1 VRAGHGERFAAST
14 EPEREQMHRRRPRLA
29 GLVASLVA
37 LALVPLAPAA
47 VAADSDFAT
56 SCSTRLRA
64 APSMTANTLIT
75 MPTDTIVTVVDT
87 VAGDAWSTTCVT
99 AVAGSTWYAITA
111 VNGTSVASLYGV
123 AVAYAASGL
132 FRPATLPPPPPAAY
146 LEGIDV
152 SRYQNTISW
161 GPVAAAGKRFAIMR
175 ATLGNTYLDPT
186 YATNRTGAWAAGL
199 RVAAYHYAKP
209 STAPGDA
216 TLEAD
221 WFVQNAA
228 PLPGD
233 LLPALDI
240 EETGGL
246 SVAALQVWVGEFL
259 ARVTERLGVRPMIYA
274 SPNFW
279 KNSLGNTTLFAD
291 QGYSVYWV
299 AHWGVSSPS
308 VPALNWGGRGW
319 TFWQYTNCGSVPGI
333 SGCVD
338 LDRFNGADL
347 SAVTL
352 GAVAP
357 PPPTEPVNPAPTLSL
372 IAPATAAAGSGDVA
386 ISIQGTGFAPG
397 TSTAYWNAQPLA
409 TAYISPTQLQALVPA
424 ALLTATGTAMVIV
437 YNGAPG
443 GGSSAPAAF
452 TIVPPAV
459 EPAAVVLPRLEIG
472 ARSALGLRPPAGY
485 TTTTPKTARKGTWV
499 TWRFTGG
506 KAMAGQRVNVLMA
519 TRVNGTWSKARTVTT
534 RWADANGTVVFS
546 WKSGSTTMV
555 YARVQWPG
563 NASYGVSTS
572 RALAVAWR

>member
-1 VRAGHGERFAAST
+1 
-14 EPEREQMHRRRPRLA
+14 MHRRRPRLPRLVA
-29 GLVASLVA
+29 GLVAGLVL
-37 LALVPLAPAA
+37 LALFPLAPAA
-47 VAADSDFAT
+47 VAADTDYAT

-64 APSMTANTLIT
+64 TPSMAATTLVT
-75 MPTDTIVTVVDT
+75 MPTDTIVTVAGT

-99 AVAGSTWYAITA
+99 AVAGSTWFAITA

-123 AVAYAASGL
+123 DVAYAASGL
-132 FRPATLPPPPPAAY
+132 FRLATLPPPPPATF

-161 GPVAAAGKRFAIMR
+161 GPVAAAGKRFVIMR
-175 ATLGNTYLDPT
+175 ATLGDTYLDPT

-209 STAPGDA
+209 SASPGDA

-221 WFVQNAA
+221 WFIQNAA

-291 QGYSVYWV
+291 QGYSVLWV

-347 SAVTL
+347 SALTL
-352 GAVAP
+352 GAAAP
-357 PPPTEPVNPAPTLSL
+357 PPVVPANPPPTLSL
-372 IAPATAAAGSGDVA
+372 VAPATAAAGSGDLA
-386 ISIQGTGFAPG
+386 LSIEGTGFSPG

-409 TAYISPTQLQALVPA
+409 TAYVSSTQLQALVPA
-424 ALLTATGTAMVIV
+424 ALLATTGTGMIV
-437 YNGAPG
+437 VNNGAPG
-443 GGSSAPAAF
+443 GGTSAPAAF
-452 TIVPPAV
+452 TVVPPTVA
-459 EPAAVVLPRLEIG
+459 PAAVVLPRLEVG
-472 ARSALGLRPPAGY
+472 ARSALGLRPAAGY
-485 TTTTPKTARKGTWV
+485 TTTSPKTARMGTWV

-534 RWADANGTVVFS
+534 RWADTNGTVVFS
-546 WKSGSTTMV
+546 WKSSSATMV

-563 NASYGVSTS
+563 NATYGVSTS
-572 RALAVAWR
+572 RALAVAWKR